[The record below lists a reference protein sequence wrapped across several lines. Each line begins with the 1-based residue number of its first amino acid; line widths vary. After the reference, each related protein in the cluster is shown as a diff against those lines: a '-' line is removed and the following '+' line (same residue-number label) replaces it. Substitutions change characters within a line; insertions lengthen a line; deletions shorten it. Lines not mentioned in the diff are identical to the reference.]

1 MKCWQEFYFLLSPKT
16 FLVGR
21 FYFGNFVAFC
31 VIEHAQ
37 NKTNDTLLYTVTA
50 LVCVLIYINDS

>member
-1 MKCWQEFYFLLSPKT
+1 MLAGVYFLLSPKT
-16 FLVGR
+16 LIGR

-37 NKTNDTLLYTVTA
+37 NKTNDTL
-50 LVCVLIYINDS
+50 YIL